1 MEPIFL
7 KKQNEVLYLITGDQ
21 EQLDTLRKEGYS
33 VLDPGMSEGAGE
45 KHIPLIEKTGQRIV
59 VKVGS
64 VFHPMTNEHSI
75 GWVFLETEKG
85 GQIVKLDPN
94 SEPVAEFCVADGDTA
109 VAAYA
114 YCNLHG
120 LWKMEIFK

>member
-7 KKQNEVLYLITGDQ
+7 KKQNKVLYLITGDQ
-21 EQLDTLRKEGYS
+21 EQVDALRKEGYS

-75 GWVFLETEKG
+75 GWVFLETGKG
-85 GQIVKLDPN
+85 GQIVKLNTN
-94 SEPVAEFCVADGDTA
+94 SEPVAEFCVADGDEA

>member
-7 KKQNEVLYLITGDQ
+7 KKQNVILYLITGDQ
-21 EQLDTLRKEGYS
+21 EQVDTLRKEGYS

-85 GQIVKLDPN
+85 GQIVKLNPN
-94 SEPVAEFCVADGDTA
+94 SEPVAEFCVADGDEA

>member
-1 MEPIFL
+1 MEPRFL
-7 KKQNEVLYLITGDQ
+7 KKQHEVLYLITGDQ
-21 EQLDTLRKEGYS
+21 EQVDTLRKEGYS
-33 VLDPGMSEGAGE
+33 VLDPSMSEGAGE

-85 GQIVKLDPN
+85 GQIVKLNPN
-94 SEPVAEFCVADGDTA
+94 SDPVAEFSVADGDEA

-120 LWKMEIFK
+120 LWKMEILK

>member
-7 KKQNEVLYLITGDQ
+7 KKQNEILYLITGDQ
-21 EQLDTLRKEGYS
+21 EQVDTLRKEGYS

-75 GWVFLETEKG
+75 GWVFLETGKG

-94 SEPVAEFCVADGDTA
+94 SEPVAEFCVADGDEA